1 MPTCFMGRNND
12 FKKISYSINLFNEIL
27 SLLQNE
33 INMPKERH
41 IKNPI
46 LSKVRKKNQLI
57 SENLWILFSRVD
69 IKQKKLYSYK
79 KNQYLIKKLIIEFLH
94 H

>member
-41 IKNPI
+41 IKI
-46 LSKVRKKNQLI
+46 QYLVRLEKKNQLI
-57 SENLWILFSRVD
+57 S
-69 IKQKKLYSYK
+69 
-79 KNQYLIKKLIIEFLH
+79 
-94 H
+94 

>member
-1 MPTCFMGRNND
+1 MNKSLKKSSDTQFLLCLHVLWVETRYL
-12 FKKISYSINLFNEIL
+12 KKISYSINLFNKIL

-46 LSKVRKKNQLI
+46 LSKVRKKKQLI

-69 IKQKKLYSYK
+69 IKQKKIVQL
-79 KNQYLIKKLIIEFLH
+79 
-94 H
+94 

>member
-1 MPTCFMGRNND
+1 MNKSLKKSSDTQFLLCLHVLWVETTIL
-12 FKKISYSINLFNEIL
+12 KKISYSINLFNEIL

-46 LSKVRKKNQLI
+46 LSKVRKKN
-57 SENLWILFSRVD
+57 S
-69 IKQKKLYSYK
+69 
-79 KNQYLIKKLIIEFLH
+79 
-94 H
+94 

>member
-1 MPTCFMGRNND
+1 MNKSLKKSSDTQFLLCLHVLWVETRYL
-12 FKKISYSINLFNEIL
+12 KKISYSINLFNEIL

-46 LSKVRKKNQLI
+46 LSKVRKKN
-57 SENLWILFSRVD
+57 S
-69 IKQKKLYSYK
+69 
-79 KNQYLIKKLIIEFLH
+79 
-94 H
+94 

>member
-1 MPTCFMGRNND
+1 MPTCFMGRNKV
-12 FKKISYSINLFNEIL
+12 FKKISYSINLFNKIL

-46 LSKVRKKNQLI
+46 LSKVRKKKSAN
-57 SENLWILFSRVD
+57 
-69 IKQKKLYSYK
+69 
-79 KNQYLIKKLIIEFLH
+79 
-94 H
+94 

>member
-1 MPTCFMGRNND
+1 MNKSLKKSSDTQFLLCRHVLWVETMIL
-12 FKKISYSINLFNEIL
+12 KKISYSINLFNKIL

-46 LSKVRKKNQLI
+46 LSKVRKKTAN
-57 SENLWILFSRVD
+57 
-69 IKQKKLYSYK
+69 
-79 KNQYLIKKLIIEFLH
+79 
-94 H
+94 

>member
-1 MPTCFMGRNND
+1 MNKSLKKSSDTQFLLCRHVLWVETMIL
-12 FKKISYSINLFNEIL
+12 KKISYSINLFNEIL

-41 IKNPI
+41 NKNPI

-57 SENLWILFSRVD
+57 S
-69 IKQKKLYSYK
+69 
-79 KNQYLIKKLIIEFLH
+79 
-94 H
+94 